1 MGRFKRWWYLSKL
14 LTITITSFNFFNCPV
29 NLWRNLKLKFRSKF
43 NHDLTNHGYLHHA
56 LWKALHNF
64 RKKEP
69 MRQVI
74 NNFSFRMFKIMRSL
88 TSSKC
93 LKTTVHLTFTTQ
105 KANARSPWTAC
116 SVFNWKYLFWV
127 NFLPRLIQICRII
140 WRSSLFLFLTGKT
153 FLGKLGPKNQNC
165 QFELKFRTR
174 LIWICRIMLKI
185 CGVHFSYFR
194 PEKSFST
201 NLVKKIKIA
210 SLSCNLVS
218 RLIWINRIQWWCL
231 LFLFLIMNVFFR
243 QIWCKNSKLSVQSEI
258 WYKD

>member
-1 MGRFKRWWYLSKL
+1 
-14 LTITITSFNFFNCPV
+14 
-29 NLWRNLKLKFRSKF
+29 
-43 NHDLTNHGYLHHA
+43 
-56 LWKALHNF
+56 
-64 RKKEP
+64 
-69 MRQVI
+69 
-74 NNFSFRMFKIMRSL
+74 MRSL

-174 LIWICRIMLKI
+174 LI
-185 CGVHFSYFR
+185 
-194 PEKSFST
+194 
-201 NLVKKIKIA
+201 
-210 SLSCNLVS
+210 
-218 RLIWINRIQWWCL
+218 
-231 LFLFLIMNVFFR
+231 
-243 QIWCKNSKLSVQSEI
+243 
-258 WYKD
+258 